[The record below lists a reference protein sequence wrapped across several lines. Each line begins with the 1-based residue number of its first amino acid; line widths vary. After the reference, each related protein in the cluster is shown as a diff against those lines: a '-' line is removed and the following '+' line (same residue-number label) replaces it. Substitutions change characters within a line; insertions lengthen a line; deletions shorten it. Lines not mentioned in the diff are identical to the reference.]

1 MSEAASCTK
10 PRLETGMSF
19 LCSSLSIRMPWWEG
33 TMSGDNYSAWSLILD
48 RPFDFETNVSLQR
61 GQSVMFLSYLM
72 IFFIGVDPVD
82 SSYLI
87 ISL

>member
-1 MSEAASCTK
+1 M
-10 PRLETGMSF
+10 F
-19 LCSSLSIRMPWWEG
+19 
-33 TMSGDNYSAWSLILD
+33 GDNYSAWSLILD

-61 GQSVMFLSYLM
+61 GQSVMFISYLM

-87 ISL
+87 IPL

>member
-10 PRLETGMSF
+10 PRLETGVSF
-19 LCSSLSIRMPWWEG
+19 LCSSLSICMSWWEG
-33 TMSGDNYSAWSLILD
+33 TMFGDNYSAWSLILD

-61 GQSVMFLSYLM
+61 GQSVMFISYLM